1 LLKKISILIEGAEP
15 KVCLRFSN
23 LIYMKPQHRLI
34 LRKVGK
40 GSMFDK
46 VKGSNGEMRTMDVKP
61 EEMRRKFHD
70 PSVEKITEDMEG
82 MGLKK
87 AKRKPLRFKL

>member
-1 LLKKISILIEGAEP
+1 
-15 KVCLRFSN
+15 
-23 LIYMKPQHRLI
+23 MKPQHRLI

-46 VKGSNGEMRTMDVKP
+46 GSKGEMRTMDVKP
-61 EEMRRKFHD
+61 EEMRRKFHE
-70 PSVEKITEDMEG
+70 PSIEKITEDMEG

-87 AKRKPLRFKL
+87 TKRKPLRFKL

>member
-1 LLKKISILIEGAEP
+1 
-15 KVCLRFSN
+15 
-23 LIYMKPQHRLI
+23 MKPQHRLI

-46 VKGSNGEMRTMDVKP
+46 IKGMKSEMGMKGEMRTMDVKP
-61 EEMRRKFHD
+61 EEMRRKFHE
-70 PSVEKITEDMEG
+70 PSIEKITQAMEG

-87 AKRKPLRFKL
+87 EKRKPLRFKL

>member
-1 LLKKISILIEGAEP
+1 
-15 KVCLRFSN
+15 
-23 LIYMKPQHRLI
+23 MKPQHRLI

-46 VKGSNGEMRTMDVKP
+46 VKEMKSEMGMKGEMKTHDVKP
-61 EEMRRKFHD
+61 EDIRVR
-70 PSVEKITEDMEG
+70 KITEDMEG

-87 AKRKPLRFKL
+87 TKRKPLRFKL